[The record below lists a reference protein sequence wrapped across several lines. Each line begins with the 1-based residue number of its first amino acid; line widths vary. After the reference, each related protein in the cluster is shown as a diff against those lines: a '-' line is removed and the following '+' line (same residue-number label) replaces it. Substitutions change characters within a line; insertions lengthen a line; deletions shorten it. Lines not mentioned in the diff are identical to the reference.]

1 MLSVVIPALNEGV
14 HLRSTVESLRAT
26 VPDDT
31 EIIVVDDDSN
41 DGCADFLRSANP
53 TATLLEPEEPPVR
66 LGAPQARNKGARAAR
81 GELIIFTDAHMQ
93 FPAGW
98 AEPLAQV
105 LDNPSVGAAAPA
117 ISVLGSPENKGFGLR
132 WHDRQLGV
140 EWLPSRASEP
150 YDVPLLPGACFALR
164 RDLFVECGGFDVGLS
179 RWGLEDSELS
189 LRLWTRGYDLCMV
202 PEVDVAH
209 LFRERH
215 PYAVDWDDLLF
226 NTLRVAWMH
235 FSDRRLTIVIDAL
248 KPYSGFANALSRLAD
263 SDAGERRTELRT
275 NRARDDDAYF
285 RRFGDIL

>member
-1 MLSVVIPALNEGV
+1 MG
-14 HLRSTVESLRAT
+14 
-26 VPDDT
+26 DDQ
-31 EIIVVDDDSN
+31 
-41 DGCADFLRSANP
+41 
-53 TATLLEPEEPPVR
+53 
-66 LGAPQARNKGARAAR
+66 LGAGVD
-81 GELIIFTDAHMQ
+81 G
-93 FPAGW
+93 
-98 AEPLAQV
+98 
-105 LDNPSVGAAAPA
+105 
-117 ISVLGSPENKGFGLR
+117 GFQG
-132 WHDRQLGV
+132 
-140 EWLPSRASEP
+140 
-150 YDVPLLPGACFALR
+150 
-164 RDLFVECGGFDVGLS
+164 GGFDVGLS

-235 FSDRRLTIVIDAL
+235 FSDRRVTIVIDAL